1 MNRLSVE
8 GDAMEHEE
16 DEVSVK
22 DIVNFYIKIN
32 DSVKAKKDLAQLSS
46 KDKAVAL
53 EIIARSS
60 GSREFKIEVAKYFL
74 YDLDARVRKKSEF
87 MMEDLVPD
95 WVSDPAES
103 ILRLLKTADD
113 KGTARRNAAVRF
125 LFGIVDAV
133 SLRGTFMTLL
143 SSRNRTHMSEI
154 IAILEDYIDASVD
167 EHEQVKIF
175 DACLDIILSDDT
187 DNNMKHY
194 ASTLLSVFFKKVQ
207 ATDLGAALRK
217 KYIEKQIEKSEA
229 VYRYLCSNT
238 SGLNATFLEDLLRP
252 LTMGGSPYQIKMLTY
267 FNFVMDKI
275 RRAEEIDTVLDIY
288 PDYWNQDEPAKEDK
302 LKAICRR
309 IIAAV
314 DELWDYTDDAEVRG
328 LIVRVRY
335 GEYANKRELL
345 EQIRSKIEGE
355 DLLTGTAREK
365 IAMMLHCFLLPE
377 EDETL
382 KLLVS
387 HLLLFKL
394 GGVENQIPALGYLQY
409 YVENKSLNYAE
420 KGSIATVIDDLLKDP
435 GLADTIRET
444 ARYILFISAPERF
457 TSEDDQRDILGYL
470 RTIVDGKGFGYEE
483 AEMRVV
489 QSLIILS
496 DKMLKNE
503 KFKKAAQYLEFKIRN
518 PNSAPSLVKAKGKK

>member
-1 MNRLSVE
+1 M
-8 GDAMEHEE
+8 DYEE
-16 DEVSVK
+16 EVSVK

-32 DSVKAKKDLAQLSS
+32 DAVKAKKDLAQLSS
-46 KDKAVAL
+46 KDKSTAL
-53 EIIARSS
+53 EIVAASS
-60 GSREFKIEVAKYFL
+60 GRREFKIEVARYFL
-74 YDLDARVRKKSEF
+74 YDLDNRVRKKAEF

-103 ILRLLKTADD
+103 ILKLFKSADD
-113 KGTARRNAAVRF
+113 KGAVRRNAAVRF
-125 LFGIVDAV
+125 LFGIVDSV

-143 SSRNRTHMSEI
+143 SSRNRTHMAEI
-154 IAILEDYIDASVD
+154 IAILEDYIDASAD

-207 ATDLGAALRK
+207 ATNLGAALRQ
-217 KYIEKQIEKSEA
+217 KYIEKQIEKADA
-229 VYRYLCSNT
+229 VYRYLCSGT
-238 SGLNATFLEDLLRP
+238 SGLNATYLEDLLRP
-252 LTMGGSPYQIKMLTY
+252 LSGGGTIYQVKILTY
-267 FNFVMDKI
+267 LNHVMDKI
-275 RRAEEIDTVLDIY
+275 RRSEDTDTVLDIY

-314 DELWDYTDDAEVRG
+314 DDLWDYTDDAEVRS
-328 LIVRVRY
+328 LIVRLRY

-345 EQIRSKIEGE
+345 EQIRAKIEGE
-355 DLLTGTAREK
+355 DPLTESGREK
-365 IAMMLHCFLLPE
+365 IAFMLHCFLLPE

-420 KGSIATVIDDLLKDP
+420 KGSIAAVVDELLKDTA
-435 GLADTIRET
+435 LTDDIRDR
-444 ARYILFISAPERF
+444 ARYILFISAPDRF
-457 TSEDDQRDILGYL
+457 TSEDEQKEILDYL
-470 RTIVDGKGFGYEE
+470 RNVVDGKGFGYEE

-496 DKMLKNE
+496 DKMLKSE
-503 KFKKAAQYLEFKIRN
+503 KLKKAGQYLEFRIRN
-518 PNSAPSLVKAKGKK
+518 PNSAPSLANAIETK

>member
-1 MNRLSVE
+1 M
-8 GDAMEHEE
+8 DH
-16 DEVSVK
+16 DDDVSVK

-32 DSVKAKKDLAQLSS
+32 DAAKAKKDLAQLSS
-46 KDKAVAL
+46 KDKAAAF
-53 EIIARSS
+53 EIIAASS

-74 YDLDARVRKKSEF
+74 YDLDSRVRKKAEF

-103 ILRLLKTADD
+103 ILKLLKSDAN
-113 KGTARRNAAVRF
+113 KGTVRRNAAVKF
-125 LFGIVDAV
+125 LFGIVDSV

-167 EHEQVKIF
+167 ESEQVKIF

-207 ATDLGAALRK
+207 ATDLGEALRK
-217 KYIEKQIEKSEA
+217 KYIEKQIEKADA
-229 VYRYLCSNT
+229 VYRYLCSGT

-252 LTMGGSPYQIKMLTY
+252 LIGGGSIYQVKILTY
-267 FNFVMDKI
+267 LNHVMDKI
-275 RRAEEIDTVLDIY
+275 RRTEDIDTVLDIY
-288 PDYWNQDEPAKEDK
+288 PDYWNQEEPAKEDK
-302 LKAICRR
+302 LKALCRR

-314 DELWDYTDDAEVRG
+314 DELWDYTDDSEVRG
-328 LIVRVRY
+328 LAVRLRY

-355 DLLTGTAREK
+355 EPPTAGAREK
-365 IAMMLHCFLLPE
+365 IALMLHCFLMPE
-377 EDETL
+377 EDDTL

-394 GGVENQIPALGYLQY
+394 GGRENQIPALGYLQY

-420 KGSIATVIDDLLKDP
+420 KGSIAAVVDELLKDVSLE
-435 GLADTIRET
+435 GDIRDT
-444 ARYILFISAPERF
+444 ARYILFISSPERF
-457 TSEDDQRDILGYL
+457 TDEEDQKEILGYL
-470 RTIVDGKGFGYEE
+470 RKVVDGKGFGYEE

-496 DKMLKNE
+496 DKVLTNDKY
-503 KFKKAAQYLEFKIRN
+503 KKAAQYLEFKIRN
-518 PNSAPSLVKAKGKK
+518 PNSAPSLVKGKGKK

>member
-1 MNRLSVE
+1 M
-8 GDAMEHEE
+8 DYEE
-16 DEVSVK
+16 EVSVK

-32 DSVKAKKDLAQLSS
+32 DAVKAKKDLAQLSS
-46 KDKAVAL
+46 KDKATAL
-53 EIIARSS
+53 EIIVASS
-60 GSREFKIEVAKYFL
+60 GSREFKIEVAKHFL
-74 YDLDARVRKKSEF
+74 YDLDNRVRKKAEF

-103 ILRLLKTADD
+103 ILKLLKSADN
-113 KGTARRNAAVRF
+113 KGAARRNAAVKF
-125 LFGIVDAV
+125 LFGIVDSV

-143 SSRNRTHMSEI
+143 SSRNRT
-154 IAILEDYIDASVD
+154 LEDYIEASRD

-207 ATDLGAALRK
+207 ATQLGAALRQ
-217 KYIEKQIEKSEA
+217 KYIEKQIEKAES
-229 VYRYLCSNT
+229 VYRYLCSGT
-238 SGLNATFLEDLLRP
+238 SGLNTTFLEDLLRP
-252 LTMGGSPYQIKMLTY
+252 LTGGGSVYQVKILTY
-267 FNFVMDKI
+267 LNHVMDKV
-275 RRAEEIDTVLDIY
+275 RRSEDIDTVLDIY
-288 PDYWNQDEPAKEDK
+288 PDYWNPDEPAREDK

-314 DELWDYTDDAEVRG
+314 DELWDYSDDAEVRG

-345 EQIRSKIEGE
+345 EQIRARIEG
-355 DLLTGTAREK
+355 DDPLTESAREK
-365 IAMMLHCFLLPE
+365 IALMLHCFLLPD
-377 EDETL
+377 EDDTL
-382 KLLVS
+382 KLMVS

-394 GGVENQIPALGYLQY
+394 GGRGNQMPALGYLQY

-420 KGSIATVIDDLLKDP
+420 KGSIAAVIDELLKDTT
-435 GLADTIRET
+435 LAGDIRDI

-457 TSEDDQRDILGYL
+457 TSEDDQKEILGYL
-470 RTIVDGKGFGYEE
+470 RKVVDGKGFGYEE

-496 DKMLKNE
+496 DKLLKNE

>member
-1 MNRLSVE
+1 
-8 GDAMEHEE
+8 MEFE
-16 DEVSVK
+16 DDISVK

-53 EIIARSS
+53 EIIAKSS
-60 GSREFKIEVAKYFL
+60 GSREFKIEIAKYFL
-74 YDLDARVRKKSEF
+74 YDLDNRVRKKSEF

-103 ILRLLKTADD
+103 ILKLLKTNDD
-113 KGTARRNAAVRF
+113 KGSARRNAAVRF
-125 LFGIVDAV
+125 LFGIVDSV

-143 SSRNRTHMSEI
+143 SSRNRTHMAEI

-217 KYIEKQIEKSEA
+217 KYIEKQLEKAEA
-229 VYRYLCSNT
+229 VYRYLCTNT
-238 SGLNATFLEDLLRP
+238 AGLNAMFLEDILRP
-252 LTMGGSPYQIKMLTY
+252 LTAGGTLYQVKMLTY
-267 FNFVMDKI
+267 FNYVMDKI
-275 RRAEEIDTVLDIY
+275 RRSEEVDVVLDIY

-314 DELWDYTDDAEVRG
+314 DELWEYSDDLEVRG
-328 LIVRVRY
+328 LIVRIRY

-355 DLLTGTAREK
+355 EPPDRGRPAKRSPSCCTAFCCPMRTRLSSCWSRICCSSSWGGWRIRSRHWGTCSTTSRTRASIMPRRGV
-365 IAMMLHCFLLPE
+365 LP
-377 EDETL
+377 
-382 KLLVS
+382 
-387 HLLLFKL
+387 
-394 GGVENQIPALGYLQY
+394 
-409 YVENKSLNYAE
+409 
-420 KGSIATVIDDLLKDP
+420 
-435 GLADTIRET
+435 R
-444 ARYILFISAPERF
+444 
-457 TSEDDQRDILGYL
+457 
-470 RTIVDGKGFGYEE
+470 
-483 AEMRVV
+483 
-489 QSLIILS
+489 
-496 DKMLKNE
+496 
-503 KFKKAAQYLEFKIRN
+503 
-518 PNSAPSLVKAKGKK
+518 

>member
-1 MNRLSVE
+1 V
-8 GDAMEHEE
+8 DYE

-22 DIVNFYIKIN
+22 DIINFYIKIN
-32 DSVKAKKDLAQLSS
+32 DAVKAKKDLAQLSS
-46 KDKAVAL
+46 NDKAKAL
-53 EIIARSS
+53 EVIVASS
-60 GSREFKIEVAKYFL
+60 GSREFKIEIAKYFL
-74 YDLDARVRKKSEF
+74 YDLDARVRKKAEF

-103 ILRLLKTADD
+103 ILKLLKTADN
-113 KGTARRNAAVRF
+113 KGAVRRNAAVKF
-125 LFGIVDAV
+125 LFGIVDSV

-143 SSRNRTHMSEI
+143 SSRNRSNMAEI
-154 IAILEDYIDASVD
+154 IAILEDYIDASGD

-207 ATDLGAALRK
+207 ATNLGAALRQ
-217 KYIEKQIEKSEA
+217 KYIEKQIEKAES
-229 VYRYLCSNT
+229 VYRYLCSGT
-238 SGLNATFLEDLLRP
+238 SGLNATYLEDLLRP
-252 LTMGGSPYQIKMLTY
+252 LTGGGPIYQAKILTY
-267 FNFVMDKI
+267 LNHVMDKI
-275 RRAEEIDTVLDIY
+275 RRSEDIDTVLDIY
-288 PDYWNQDEPAKEDK
+288 PDYWNQEEPAKEEK
-302 LKAICRR
+302 LKALSRR

-314 DELWDYTDDAEVRG
+314 DELWDYSDNAEVRG

-345 EQIRSKIEGE
+345 EQIRAKIERE
-355 DLLTGTAREK
+355 ELPSESAREK
-365 IAMMLHCFLLPE
+365 LALMLHCFLLPE

-394 GGVENQIPALGYLQY
+394 GGLENQIQALGYLRY

-420 KGSIATVIDDLLKDP
+420 KGSIAAVIDELLKGSTLTD
-435 GLADTIRET
+435 GIRDS
-444 ARYILFISAPERF
+444 ARYILFISSPDRF
-457 TSEDDQRDILGYL
+457 TDEDEQKEILSYL
-470 RTIVDGKGFGYEE
+470 RKIVDGEGFGYEE

-489 QSLIILS
+489 QSLILLS

-503 KFKKAAQYLEFKIRN
+503 KLKKAAQHLEFKIRN
-518 PNSAPSLVKAKGKK
+518 PESAPSLVKSKSRK

>member
-1 MNRLSVE
+1 
-8 GDAMEHEE
+8 MEFEE
-16 DEVSVK
+16 EVSVK

-46 KDKAVAL
+46 KDKAAAL
-53 EIIARSS
+53 EIVAASS
-60 GSREFKIEVAKYFL
+60 GSREFKIEVARYFL
-74 YDLDARVRKKSEF
+74 YDLDNRVRRKAEF

-103 ILRLLKTADD
+103 ILKLLKSADH
-113 KGTARRNAAVRF
+113 KGDVRRNAAVRF
-125 LFGIVDAV
+125 LFGIVDSV

-143 SSRNRTHMSEI
+143 SSRNRTHMAEI
-154 IAILEDYIDASVD
+154 IAILEDYIDASAD

-207 ATDLGAALRK
+207 ATDLGAVLRK
-217 KYIEKQIEKSEA
+217 KYIEKQIEKAEA
-229 VYRYLCSNT
+229 VYRYLCSGT
-238 SGLNATFLEDLLRP
+238 SGLNATYLDDLLRP
-252 LTMGGSPYQIKMLTY
+252 LTMGGAAYQVKMLTY
-267 FNFVMDKI
+267 FNYVMDKI
-275 RRAEEIDTVLDIY
+275 RRMEDIDTVLDIY

-309 IIAAV
+309 ITTAV
-314 DELWDYTDDAEVRG
+314 DELWEYSDDAEVRG
-328 LIVRVRY
+328 LIVRIRY

-345 EQIRSKIEGE
+345 EQIRAKIEGE
-355 DLLTGTAREK
+355 EQLSGSAREK
-365 IAMMLHCFLLPE
+365 IALMLHCFLLPE

-394 GGVENQIPALGYLQY
+394 GGRENQVPALGYLQY

-420 KGSIATVIDDLLKDP
+420 KGSIATVIDELLKEKI
-435 GLADTIRET
+435 LAEDIRET
-444 ARYILFISAPERF
+444 ARYILFIAAPERF
-457 TSEDDQRDILGYL
+457 TEEADQKEILGYL
-470 RTIVDGKGFGYEE
+470 RKIVDGKGFGYEE

-503 KFKKAAQYLEFKIRN
+503 KYKKAAQYLEFKIRN

>member
-1 MNRLSVE
+1 
-8 GDAMEHEE
+8 MEYDD

-32 DSVKAKKDLAQLSS
+32 DAVKAKKDLAQLSS
-46 KDKAVAL
+46 KDKAAAF
-53 EIIARSS
+53 EIIAASS
-60 GSREFKIEVAKYFL
+60 GSREFKIEIAKYFL
-74 YDLDARVRKKSEF
+74 YDLDARIRKKAEF

-103 ILRLLKTADD
+103 ILRLLKTADH
-113 KGTARRNAAVRF
+113 KGAARRNAAVKF

-143 SSRNRTHMSEI
+143 SSRNRTNIAEI
-154 IAILEDYIDASVD
+154 IAILEDYIDASSD

-207 ATDLGAALRK
+207 ATNLGAALRQ
-217 KYIEKQIEKSEA
+217 KYIEKQIEKAEG
-229 VYRYLCSNT
+229 VYRYLCSGAA
-238 SGLNATFLEDLLRP
+238 GLNAMFLEDLLRP
-252 LTMGGSPYQIKMLTY
+252 LTLGGSLYQVKILTY
-267 FNFVMDKI
+267 FIYVMDKI
-275 RRAEEIDTVLDIY
+275 RHSEDVDAVLDIY

-302 LKAICRR
+302 LKALCRR
-309 IIAAV
+309 IITAV
-314 DELWDYTDDAEVRG
+314 DELWDFSEDTEVRG
-328 LIVRVRY
+328 LIVRIRY

-345 EQIRSKIEGE
+345 EQIRSKIEGDE
-355 DLLTGTAREK
+355 ALSGSGREK
-365 IAMMLHCFLLPE
+365 IALMLHCFLLPE
-377 EDETL
+377 EDDTL
-382 KLLVS
+382 KLLVA

-394 GGVENQIPALGYLQY
+394 GGRDNQIPALGYLQF

-420 KGSIATVIDDLLKDP
+420 KGSIAAVIDELLKEPD
-435 GLADTIRET
+435 LADDIRDI
-444 ARYILFISAPERF
+444 ARYILFISAPDRF
-457 TSEDDQRDILGYL
+457 TNEDEQKAILGYL
-470 RTIVDGKGFGYEE
+470 RNIVDGKGFGYEE

-503 KFKKAAQYLEFKIRN
+503 KYKKAAQYLEFKIRN
-518 PNSAPSLVKAKGKK
+518 PEGAPSLVKTKTKK

>member
-1 MNRLSVE
+1 M
-8 GDAMEHEE
+8 DCE

-22 DIVNFYIKIN
+22 DIVNFYIKIS
-32 DSVKAKKDLAQLSS
+32 DAVKAKKDLAKLSS
-46 KDKAVAL
+46 KDKATAFD
-53 EIIARSS
+53 IIAKSS
-60 GSREFKIEVAKYFL
+60 ARREFKIEIAKHFL
-74 YDLDARVRKKSEF
+74 YDLDARVRKKAEF

-103 ILRLLKTADD
+103 ILKLLKTAD
-113 KGTARRNAAVRF
+113 KKSGLRRNAAVKF
-125 LFGIVDAV
+125 LFGIVDST

-143 SSRNRTHMSEI
+143 SSRNRSLMAEI

-207 ATDLGAALRK
+207 ATNLGAALRK
-217 KYIEKQIEKSEA
+217 KYIEKQIEKAES
-229 VYRYLCSNT
+229 VYRYLCSGS
-238 SGLNATFLEDLLRP
+238 SGLNATYLEDLLRP
-252 LTMGGSPYQIKMLTY
+252 LTLGGAAYQVKILSY
-267 FNFVMDKI
+267 LNYVMDKV
-275 RRAEEIDTVLDIY
+275 RRSEDTDTVLDIY
-288 PDYWNQDEPAKEDK
+288 PDYWNHAEPAKEDK
-302 LKAICRR
+302 VAALCHR

-314 DELWDYTDDAEVRG
+314 DELWDYSEDAEVRS
-328 LIVRVRY
+328 LIVRIRF

-345 EQIRSKIEGE
+345 EQIRAKIEGKE
-355 DLLTGTAREK
+355 PPTSAAREK
-365 IAMMLHCFLLPE
+365 IALMLHCFLLPE

-394 GGVENQIPALGYLQY
+394 GGRENQIPALGYLQY

-420 KGSIATVIDDLLKDP
+420 IGSIAAVVDELLKDTA
-435 GLADTIRET
+435 LADDIRDS
-444 ARYILFISAPERF
+444 ARYILFISAPDRF
-457 TSEDDQRDILGYL
+457 TSEVEQKEILRYL
-470 RTIVDGKGFGYEE
+470 REVVDGKGFGYEE

-489 QSLIILS
+489 QSLILLS
-496 DKMLKNE
+496 DKLITKE
-503 KFKKAAQYLEFKIRN
+503 KLKKAAQYLELRIRN
-518 PNSAPSLVKAKGKK
+518 PDSAPSLAREKGKK